1 MVFIVTS
8 STCKVKIA
16 RFYELLF
23 TLGWRLTK
31 SKSLYKFP
39 LSVACFISKIK
50 QFELPSFHSAWHQIG
65 MLSRWKKVF
74 PLDFQQYNHFKYQKI
89 CLCAS
94 MLVFEWKERA
104 FIEKVNSRCFV
115 DFRRPYHW
123 YTKTVQS
130 FQYFKG
136 AMSPHTHA
144 RANENKLE
152 KVGPTFSSSVGD
164 FGRLFLSV

>member
-1 MVFIVTS
+1 
-8 STCKVKIA
+8 
-16 RFYELLF
+16 
-23 TLGWRLTK
+23 
-31 SKSLYKFP
+31 
-39 LSVACFISKIK
+39 
-50 QFELPSFHSAWHQIG
+50 
-65 MLSRWKKVF
+65 
-74 PLDFQQYNHFKYQKI
+74 
-89 CLCAS
+89 
-94 MLVFEWKERA
+94 MLVFEGKERA

-152 KVGPTFSSSVGD
+152 KVGPTFASSVGD